1 MATNSIITF
10 QSPVRPE
17 TTMTIAS
24 AEKVREFYEE
34 SADSY
39 NSMMDVEIDLPMY
52 ATALSGLAERIA
64 TLDGAVLDSSCGSG
78 HMLERLKDQ
87 YAPRRPLLGV
97 DLSPRMVTISQKRL
111 GCAATVVEGDMRTLW
126 HVPDGSCAAVLSFF
140 ALHHVGLEGMRTCFV
155 EWYRVLKTGGQLLV
169 ATWEG
174 EGNIDYGGYADIV
187 AMRYR
192 ADEVAKAANATG
204 FRIDTCSV
212 GEVEGM
218 EMDAVYL
225 AATK

>member
-1 MATNSIITF
+1 MK
-10 QSPVRPE
+10 
-17 TTMTIAS
+17 TTS

-39 NSMMDVEIDLPMY
+39 NSMMDEEIDLPMY
-52 ATALSGLAERIA
+52 ATALSGLADRIA

-87 YAPRRPLLGV
+87 YAPGRQFLGV
-97 DLSPRMVTISQKRL
+97 DLSPRMVAISQKRL
-111 GCAATVVEGDMRTLW
+111 GCAATVVEGDMRTLC
-126 HVPDGSCAAVLSFF
+126 HIPDDSCAAVLSFF
-140 ALHHVGLEGMRTCFV
+140 ALHHVGLEDLDTCFV
-155 EWYRVLKTGGQLLV
+155 AWHRVLKSGGQLLV

-174 EGNIDYGGYADIV
+174 EGNIDYGEHTDIV

-192 ADEVAKAANATG
+192 ADEVAQAASATG
-204 FRIDTCSV
+204 FRVDTCSV
-212 GEVEGM
+212 EEVEGM

>member
-1 MATNSIITF
+1 MTTNTIVTF
-10 QSPVRPE
+10 QSPVSSE
-17 TTMTIAS
+17 TIMMITS
-24 AEKVREFYEE
+24 VEEVREFYEE

-39 NSMMDVEIDLPMY
+39 DSMMDVEIDLPMY
-52 ATALSGLAERIA
+52 ATALSGLAERITA
-64 TLDGAVLDSSCGSG
+64 LDGAVLDSSCGSG

-87 YAPRRPLLGV
+87 YTPGRPLLGV
-97 DLSPRMVTISQKRL
+97 DLSPTMVTIAEKRL
-111 GCAATVVEGDMRTLW
+111 GCAATVVEGDMKKLG

-140 ALHHVGLEGMRTCFV
+140 ALHHVSLEGMRTCFV

-174 EGNIDYGGYADIV
+174 EGNIDYGRHADMV

-212 GEVEGM
+212 GKVKGM